1 MRRSR
6 LSLVVFTL
14 GLSVSLSSTTASA
27 DEGQWMPSQIS
38 ELDFEM
44 MRARGLELTAE
55 QLWDPAGDERTGGL
69 MRAAV
74 NLSGCS
80 ASFISPEGLV
90 VTNHQLRVHAIH
102 QGHHVAS

>member
-38 ELDFEM
+38 DLDFEM

-55 QLWDPAGDERTGGL
+55 QLWDRATSARAG
-69 MRAAV
+69 
-74 NLSGCS
+74 
-80 ASFISPEGLV
+80 
-90 VTNHQLRVHAIH
+90 
-102 QGHHVAS
+102 